1 MHDPLLS
8 KKAHLLLWPP
18 LLSSFFSL
26 IWFYSFSNALILS
39 LNSLKVCNNPQEG
52 RICIQYLHA
61 QIFIKTLRSENAKG
75 NNPKYVNLLIP
86 IKPPSIMSRRP
97 HTYYSKPPN
106 STNIHIHSP
115 NIPMRCH
122 V

>member
-8 KKAHLLLWPP
+8 NKVQGSTLAPFVIFL
-18 LLSSFFSL
+18 FFTYL
-26 IWFYSFSNALILS
+26 VYSFSNALILS
-39 LNSLKVCNNPQEG
+39 LNALKVCNNPQEG

-86 IKPPSIMSRRP
+86 IKPPSIMSPRP
-97 HTYYSKPPN
+97 HTCYSKPPN